1 MEAPQR
7 PGRRARD
14 ALVARYY
21 RDLSR
26 LRASQA
32 AERPTLRELLAREP
46 PTLRLQDGTVHEVD
60 RRQLEALA
68 RRIPPYLWDLV
79 RLPFQVT
86 LTRYEDGARVY
97 TVAGDVWQRRAVE
110 LLLRGTM
117 SPRGAERLEPEEFS
131 ELLRIAGSL
140 VFTILAV

>member
-1 MEAPQR
+1 MEPPRR
-7 PGRRARD
+7 PAGRARD

-32 AERPTLRELLAREP
+32 AERPTLRELLARKP
-46 PTLRLQDGTVHEVD
+46 PTLRLQDGTIHEVD
-60 RRQLEALA
+60 RRQLELVS

-86 LTRYEDGARVY
+86 LARYEDGARVY
-97 TVAGDVWQRRAVE
+97 MLAGDVWQRRAVE
-110 LLLRGTM
+110 LLLHGTM
-117 SPRGAERLEPEEFS
+117 SPRGLERLEPEEYR
-131 ELLRIAGSL
+131 ELLRLAGSL
-140 VFTILAV
+140 VFTILSV